1 MGQRI
6 RVLASLVTLA
16 GVWLALEGAPLA
28 AEAPEVLK
36 LAYTVVAPNLQDM
49 DVFMGRDLGIFKKR
63 GLDLQIILL
72 NGETLGLQAVVSGDA
87 DVSQNSHALIY
98 TAAEKTS
105 TIRIICETVP
115 IHSYVLVTTKDIVK
129 WSDLEGK
136 ALGISG
142 LGSIA
147 QLIPQAAMK
156 RHGVNPAKVNYAVVG
171 GSGGRAKAMASG
183 RTQAGMLHVI
193 EAEELI
199 AQEKGLHVFADLRTE
214 LPEFQFTAY
223 IALTKTIAAR
233 RSALQ
238 KFVEGMIETKRLIL
252 ENKKLTVEQYLKY
265 YPNRTEALVS
275 KAYDALKPAMM
286 LGINGGMEK
295 GPFEFTRGIML
306 ETGLLKQRLQHEQV
320 YDPSLTEAALAVLGR
335 K

>member
-1 MGQRI
+1 MR
-6 RVLASLVTLA
+6 RWMAALATVLMSAILPPLGSL
-16 GVWLALEGAPLA
+16 GWA

-63 GLDLQIILL
+63 GLDLQITFL
-72 NGETLGLQAVVSGDA
+72 NGEPLGLQALVSGDA

-98 TAAEKTS
+98 TASERTP
-105 TIRIICETVP
+105 TIRIFCETVP
-115 IHSYVLVTTKDIVK
+115 IQSYVLVTTKDIAK

-136 ALGISG
+136 TLGISG
-142 LGSIA
+142 LGGIA

-171 GSGGRAKAMASG
+171 GSGGRAKAMAAG

-223 IALTKTIAAR
+223 VALTKTIAGR

-275 KAYDALKPAMM
+275 KVYDALKPAMM

-295 GPFEFTRGIML
+295 GPFEFTRGVML
-306 ETGLLKQRLQHEQV
+306 ETGLLKQRPQYDQV
-320 YDPSLTEAALAVLGR
+320 YDPTLTEAALAVLGR